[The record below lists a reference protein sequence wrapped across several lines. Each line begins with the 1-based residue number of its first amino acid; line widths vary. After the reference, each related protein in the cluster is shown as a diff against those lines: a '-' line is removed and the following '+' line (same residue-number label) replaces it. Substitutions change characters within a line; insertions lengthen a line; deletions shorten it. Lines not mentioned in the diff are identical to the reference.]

1 MSDQPRFKHET
12 YFEKVKEFRER
23 FIDESSDVL
32 QKRLADGTLFKEAAV
47 AIREILEERSKE
59 GPNSK

>member
-1 MSDQPRFKHET
+1 MSDQPRSKHER
-12 YFEKVKEFRER
+12 YFDNIREFRER

-32 QKRLADGTLFKEAAV
+32 QKRLADGALFKEAAV